1 MRLGGPFISPR
12 DLGAVGAPFGRPWL
26 PSVWGCTRLFDAYR
40 TLHSAMATNPL
51 IGWFPVLGALDRSES
66 GTGLLGEP
74 CDRWLQPMCPL
85 AVG

>member
-1 MRLGGPFISPR
+1 
-12 DLGAVGAPFGRPWL
+12 
-26 PSVWGCTRLFDAYR
+26 
-40 TLHSAMATNPL
+40 MATNPL